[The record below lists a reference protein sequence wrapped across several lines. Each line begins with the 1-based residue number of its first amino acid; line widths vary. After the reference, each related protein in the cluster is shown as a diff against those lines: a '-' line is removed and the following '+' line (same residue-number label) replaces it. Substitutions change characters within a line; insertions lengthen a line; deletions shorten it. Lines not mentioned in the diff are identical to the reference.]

1 MWRYDSLCQVARA
14 GLPARL
20 RAFSGPLGRAPDCD
34 LLARDVNTRTR
45 VGLALRLS
53 IESLGVQGTES
64 GGYAERTAI
73 NLIGKAGQDRPQPP
87 TRASIWQSQNRKRLD
102 F

>member
-14 GLPARL
+14 GLSARL

-34 LLARDVNTRTR
+34 LLARDMNTRTR

-53 IESLGVQGTES
+53 NESLGYKARSRAGMPR
-64 GGYAERTAI
+64 GLTA
-73 NLIGKAGQDRPQPP
+73 D
-87 TRASIWQSQNRKRLD
+87 
-102 F
+102 

>member
-34 LLARDVNTRTR
+34 LLARDMNTRTR

-53 IESLGVQGTES
+53 YESLGYKARSRAGTE
-64 GGYAERTAI
+64 RH
-73 NLIGKAGQDRPQPP
+73 DR
-87 TRASIWQSQNRKRLD
+87 
-102 F
+102 